1 MSSGGISQLVAV
13 GAQDAFLIGDPQV
26 SFFQSAYKHHTNFSQ
41 VVDTQVLQG
50 NPTSGG
56 MSTVRFQ
63 RNGDMMGFVYI
74 TGTFLNSGVP
84 TAYTTQNWSNVID
97 HVELYIGGQ
106 LIDRQSSEFTEF
118 LAPDVFAQ
126 NLSKSSVGS
135 VHSGNGTQSYF
146 YPLRFWF
153 CENWQ
158 SALPLVALQY
168 HDVEIRIYWSSTLS
182 TNALTGSDLVAP
194 SAIINFE
201 VFTQYIFLDTE
212 ERKFMTDKT
221 HTLLINQVQYMS
233 PTNSPNMPIVFN
245 HPIKYL
251 CATPGTASSTSNLT
265 SASNKLLIQI
275 NGTDIA
281 DFKFACPN
289 FTGVQSYYYAPFS
302 IGNDNAFFLFS
313 FCLDTS
319 KFQPTGTLNFSRLD
333 SVRIIS
339 QSGNITNTVYAVNYN
354 ILKIQNGMGGL
365 MYSN

>member
-13 GAQDAFLIGDPQV
+13 GAQDAFLIGSPEV

-41 VVDTQVLQG
+41 VVDTQLLQG
-50 NPTSGG
+50 NPTPAG
-56 MSTVRFQ
+56 MSTIRFE
-63 RNGDMMGFVYI
+63 RSGDMMGFVYI
-74 TGTFLNSGVP
+74 SPTWSNVGVP
-84 TAYTTQNWSNVID
+84 TAYSTQNWSNVIN

-118 LAPDVFAQ
+118 LAPDLFAQ
-126 NLSKSSVGS
+126 NLAKSPLGS
-135 VHSGNGTQSYF
+135 LHSGNGTQSYF

-168 HDVEIRIYWSSTLS
+168 HDVEIRIYWSSGLY
-182 TNALTGSDLVAP
+182 TNAASVGDSCAP
-194 SAIINFE
+194 SAIINWE
-201 VFTQYIFLDTE
+201 VYTQYIFLDTT

-302 IGNDNAFFLFS
+302 VGNDNAYFLFS

-333 SVRIIS
+333 SVRIVS